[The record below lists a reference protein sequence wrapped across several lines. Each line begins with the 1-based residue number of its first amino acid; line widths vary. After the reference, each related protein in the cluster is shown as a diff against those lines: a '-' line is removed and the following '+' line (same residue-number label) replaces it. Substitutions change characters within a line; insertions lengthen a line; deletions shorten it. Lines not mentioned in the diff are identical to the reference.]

1 MLNRILVCVISILT
15 LAGCRSEKIVSDS
28 TVSIKDDIGVDLKFD
43 NRPNRIISLAPN
55 VTEALYSIGADSLL
69 VGVTDFCD
77 YPANAKLKKSV
88 GNYLSPDFETIISL
102 KPDLVI
108 MYITNSSG
116 PAYKTLTDNH
126 IKVFASNPQ
135 DISGIKK
142 MIADFGYLTNRK
154 IFADSVTALI
164 DAEILLDDNFSNRDS
179 AFIVISV
186 NPLMTAGG
194 KTFVS
199 QLVEKS
205 GFINIFEK
213 LLIEYPVISAEEL
226 LKKYPAVMIFPTDT
240 TDLTKANES
249 INELRKSAGSAVDSA
264 RLIFV
269 DDDIMFRPGPRII
282 DAIRVLKKKKLQS
295 AK

>member
-1 MLNRILVCVISILT
+1 M
-15 LAGCRSEKIVSDS
+15 LAGCRSEKIVSNS
-28 TVSIKDDIGVDLKFD
+28 TLSIKDDIGVDLKFD
-43 NRPNRIISLAPN
+43 IRPKRIISLAPN

-77 YPANAKLKKSV
+77 YPTDAKLKKSV

-116 PAYKTLTDNH
+116 IAYKTLTDNH
-126 IKVFASNPQ
+126 LKVFASNPQ
-135 DISGIKK
+135 DIAGIKK
-142 MIADFGYLTNRK
+142 MITDFGYLTNRK
-154 IFADSVTALI
+154 IFADSIIALI
-164 DAEILLDDNFSNRDS
+164 DAEILLDDNISNRDS

-199 QLVEKS
+199 QLVEKA
-205 GFINIFEK
+205 GFINIFDK

-226 LKKYPAVMIFPTDT
+226 LKHRPSVMIFPTDT
-240 TDLTKANES
+240 TDLKKANES
-249 INELRKSAGSAVDSA
+249 ISELRRSAGTAVDIA

-282 DAIRVLKKKKLQS
+282 DAIRVLRKKKMQA

>member
-1 MLNRILVCVISILT
+1 MLT
-15 LAGCRSEKIVSDS
+15 GCKSEKIVSDS

-43 NRPNRIISLAPN
+43 TRPNRIISLAPN

-77 YPANAKLKKSV
+77 YPPSAKLKKSV

-102 KPDLVI
+102 KSDLVI

-142 MIADFGYLTNRK
+142 MIADFGYL
-154 IFADSVTALI
+154 
-164 DAEILLDDNFSNRDS
+164 RDS

-199 QLVEKS
+199 QVVEKA
-205 GFINIFEK
+205 GFINIFDK

-240 TDLTKANES
+240 TDLGKVNES
-249 INELRKSAGSAVDSA
+249 VNELRKSSGSV
-264 RLIFV
+264 V

-282 DAIRVLKKKKLQS
+282 EALRVLKNKKLQS
-295 AK
+295 TK